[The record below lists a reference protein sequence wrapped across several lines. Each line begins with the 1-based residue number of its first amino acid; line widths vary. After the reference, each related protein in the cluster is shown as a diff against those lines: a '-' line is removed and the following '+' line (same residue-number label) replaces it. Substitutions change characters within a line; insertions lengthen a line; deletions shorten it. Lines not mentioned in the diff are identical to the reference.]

1 MWTRREGRVSRES
14 RKARLEVR
22 EAMEGKG
29 GLIAAGWVVEQYHS
43 PKQATPLAP
52 SLVCPQVSI
61 LCWDWEPL

>member
-29 GLIAAGWVVEQYHS
+29 GLIAAG
-43 PKQATPLAP
+43 
-52 SLVCPQVSI
+52 
-61 LCWDWEPL
+61 